1 MQKYRY
7 RTASVVCIIA
17 ILLSLYTT
25 VGASATKVKPA
36 GQKGRLKK
44 IENMMSIVFHK
55 PGTSH
60 EQDLQ
65 KFIKEHGGNNVCI
78 SNNKSLEV
86 CITKNS
92 LFVKYCWQSLA
103 SIELFAL
110 NLKTVEK

>member
-1 MQKYRY
+1 M
-7 RTASVVCIIA
+7 
-17 ILLSLYTT
+17 
-25 VGASATKVKPA
+25 KPA

-65 KFIKEHGGNNVCI
+65 KFIKEHGVTMFVSATINLLKCVSPKI
-78 SNNKSLEV
+78 VILSN
-86 CITKNS
+86 I
-92 LFVKYCWQSLA
+92 CWQSLA

-110 NLKTVEK
+110 TLKTVQK